1 MTNDETNSI
10 KNFYFQSKFFE
21 KEDEFLAYVKDF
33 NNRQTTQEDFDSLF
47 DIIKKDIWINLYIRK
62 TKLNNSE
69 LRKVLE
75 KYFFLI
81 LEDIWEKESN
91 FNDN

>member
-21 KEDEFLAYVKDF
+21 KEDEFRAYVKDF